1 MTRLLFTTLLCALGT
16 VQASAQNQVSQQLSE
31 LDEDERNAAFTLMLR
46 DSNRKCDQVIRTLF
60 NGTVLGV
67 DEWEALCKDRS
78 SYSISVLAELNETII
93 TSLSCR
99 ELLATSKML
108 LHSAGSKSKAAGC
121 KKGASAHL

>member
-16 VQASAQNQVSQQLSE
+16 VQASAQNHVSQQLSE

-108 LHSAGSKSKAAGC
+108 LHRAGSKSKAAGC
-121 KKGASAHL
+121 KIK

>member
-31 LDEDERNAAFTLMLR
+31 LDENERNAAFTLMLR
-46 DSNRKCDQVIRTLF
+46 DSNRKCDRVIRTLF

-121 KKGASAHL
+121 KIK

>member
-1 MTRLLFTTLLCALGT
+1 MTRLMFTALLCALGT
-16 VQASAQNQVSQQLSE
+16 AQASSQNVVSQQFLE
-31 LDEDERNAAFTLMLR
+31 LDDDLRNAAFTLMLR
-46 DSNRKCDQVIRTLF
+46 DSNRKCNQVIRTLF

-108 LHSAGSKSKAAGC
+108 LHRAGSKSKAAGC
-121 KKGASAHL
+121 KIK

>member
-46 DSNRKCDQVIRTLF
+46 DSNRKCNQVIRTLF

-108 LHSAGSKSKAAGC
+108 LHRAGSKSKAAGC
-121 KKGASAHL
+121 KIK